1 MNSTQTTRQIARAEK
16 KAERDAYNARID
28 KIHAE
33 VKAIVATGKCPTC
46 GETLRRNSSM
56 TGWWQ
61 CGQLGAVGFRK
72 NANLPSCNWQGF
84 TE

>member
-1 MNSTQTTRQIARAEK
+1 MSEQTIRQTRA
-16 KAERDAYNARID
+16 AERAAYNARLD

-46 GETLRRNSSM
+46 GEALRRNSSM
-56 TGWWQ
+56 AGWWQ
-61 CGQLGAVGFRK
+61 CEQLGSTAFRK
-72 NANLPSCNWQGF
+72 NPDLPPCGWQGF